1 MDTDV
6 RIVTLKPFRVAV
18 ANAYG
23 PSPETE
29 AIAEIF
35 EYASKNGLLKPG
47 VRFFGENNPYP
58 SAGTPDYGY
67 DMYMTVGPEAQP
79 EGKIEMRDFPGG
91 LYAVTHCP
99 GDPSMLFAVWQK
111 LEAWVKN
118 SKYDLGPEQCLEEH
132 LYEDVV
138 RNGSA
143 KLTGFDLYLGIKE

>member
-1 MDTDV
+1 MDADV
-6 RIVTLKPFRVAV
+6 RIMTLKPFRAAV

-23 PSPETE
+23 PSPEPE
-29 AIAEIF
+29 AIEEIF

-47 VRFFGENNPYP
+47 VRFFGDNNPYP

-91 LYAVTHCP
+91 LYAVMHCE
-99 GDPSMLFAVWQK
+99 GDPSMLFATWQE
-111 LEAWVKN
+111 LVAWAKN
-118 SKYDLGPEQCLEEH
+118 SKYDLVTDQCLEEH

-138 RNGSA
+138 SSGST
-143 KLTGFDLYLGIKE
+143 KLAGFDLYLRIRV